1 MSNTSE
7 YKWAAK
13 KIITEREYD
22 AGEIKIGESF
32 REGEMLYCGDYSM
45 IILNGKLF
53 YRDHKSKISTEI
65 KYSIKDLA
73 YLYKIVVGSN
83 SISFRNKNND
93 DIYNIYYNKVSNN
106 SKLYCDKNTRTIVW
120 KINNTIKWRYPEI
133 SSNNGDLQ
141 DKRYI
146 LLCSKYYQKCLYAA
160 NRIGSNV
167 RYADYSKTL
176 KNFKWYFEI
185 INKKSYLKSAIN
197 DDICLIVDNDKLI
210 TGKCSENMDKAR
222 ISYNEPKNYIE
233 YFNSSDKQYKCIS
246 GIDDRNNRNSPQY
259 LTLANCNK
267 KDEKMIWEIKTPN

>member
-146 LLCSKYYQKCLYAA
+146 LLCNKYYQKCLYAA

-176 KNFKWYFEI
+176 KNFKWYFET

-197 DDICLIVDNDKLI
+197 DDIYLIVDNDKLI

-222 ISYNEPKNYIE
+222 ILYNEPKNYIE
-233 YFNSSDKQYKCIS
+233 YFNSSNKQ
-246 GIDDRNNRNSPQY
+246 
-259 LTLANCNK
+259 
-267 KDEKMIWEIKTPN
+267 